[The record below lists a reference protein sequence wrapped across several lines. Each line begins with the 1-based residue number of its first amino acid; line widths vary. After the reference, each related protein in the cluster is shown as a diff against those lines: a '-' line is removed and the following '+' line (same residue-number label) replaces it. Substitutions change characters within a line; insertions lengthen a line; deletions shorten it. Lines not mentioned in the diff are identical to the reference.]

1 MRCWCVCLGFLLEAD
16 AGVGVCLPR
25 RNGEG
30 GPAKLVDEVLVVA
43 DLVYVVLGNG
53 VCFVIG
59 RAIWLAIIRN

>member
-1 MRCWCVCLGFLLEAD
+1 MHC
-16 AGVGVCLPR
+16 GVCLPR

-43 DLVYVVLGNG
+43 DLVYVALGNG
-53 VCFVIG
+53 ICFVIG